1 MRDRFVGAG
10 MGIALGVALAAS
22 AWAAQPKMRDAL
34 EHLQAARAALQ
45 DAKENKG
52 GHRENALELVNR
64 AIEQVQKGMEF
75 ARED

>member
-10 MGIALGVALAAS
+10 VGVALCVVVAAS

-52 GHRENALELVNR
+52 GHRDNAIELINK

-75 ARED
+75 ARDD